1 VAPQAGGEAMS
12 TALVWSNILA
22 YSLQVGLLVA
32 GAAFVPALVRMR
44 AAGARLLYWQLL
56 LAACLALPWVRPWHR
71 DVVAANVTITTVV
84 TSAAAATPARFHI
97 APAALLLSVLA
108 GGVLVRLAWLCAGF
122 WRLRRYLRHAL
133 PFDTGG
139 ARAELFL
146 SSEVSSPVT
155 FGWRRPVI
163 LLPERFPQLGPALR
177 QAILCHENLHVERRD
192 WLFTIAEELVRAAL
206 WFHPAIWWLLAEIQL
221 AREQAVDARVVQI
234 TQSRDPYVDAL
245 LEMAGARPELDLA
258 PAPLFLRKRH
268 LKQRVVEIIR
278 EATMSKMR
286 WFFALAASMVF
297 VATASWMVTGAFP
310 LTAAPQMVSDAQGVA
325 VELGGAQ
332 LMHRT
337 AVAYPAAA
345 LAKGVQGTVVAQVK
359 LDANGVVTDASILS
373 GPDELRKAVLQSVLN
388 WHFGRDAAG
397 GTRQVSVTFELP
409 KEGPAPS
416 TGVGVGIAEGVAGG
430 VGAGIGS
437 GAGAAVGG
445 APSASV
451 KGGMVGLR
459 GGMLPAPNEASASAP
474 ARVLKS
480 ITVTGLSD
488 QAKADFLAR
497 LPVHEGD
504 TLTPDV
510 VKQAILAMKEFD
522 EHLSL
527 SAYANNGAADWRI
540 GPESAQEPVK
550 ALAGPVIRVGG
561 NIQAVNLVSK
571 VTPAYPALAKQA
583 RVQGT
588 VRLEATI
595 GKDGTVQDLQV
606 MSGHPL
612 LAQAALDAVKNWV
625 YRPTLLN
632 GDPVVVKTTIDVNF
646 TLEQ

>member
-1 VAPQAGGEAMS
+1 
-12 TALVWSNILA
+12 
-22 YSLQVGLLVA
+22 
-32 GAAFVPALVRMR
+32 
-44 AAGARLLYWQLL
+44 
-56 LAACLALPWVRPWHR
+56 
-71 DVVAANVTITTVV
+71 
-84 TSAAAATPARFHI
+84 
-97 APAALLLSVLA
+97 
-108 GGVLVRLAWLCAGF
+108 
-122 WRLRRYLRHAL
+122 
-133 PFDTGG
+133 
-139 ARAELFL
+139 
-146 SSEVSSPVT
+146 
-155 FGWRRPVI
+155 
-163 LLPERFPQLGPALR
+163 
-177 QAILCHENLHVERRD
+177 
-192 WLFTIAEELVRAAL
+192 
-206 WFHPAIWWLLAEIQL
+206 
-221 AREQAVDARVVQI
+221 
-234 TQSRDPYVDAL
+234 
-245 LEMAGARPELDLA
+245 
-258 PAPLFLRKRH
+258 
-268 LKQRVVEIIR
+268 
-278 EATMSKMR
+278 
-286 WFFALAASMVF
+286 
-297 VATASWMVTGAFP
+297 
-310 LTAAPQMVSDAQGVA
+310 
-325 VELGGAQ
+325 
-332 LMHRT
+332 
-337 AVAYPAAA
+337 
-345 LAKGVQGTVVAQVK
+345 
-359 LDANGVVTDASILS
+359 
-373 GPDELRKAVLQSVLN
+373 
-388 WHFGRDAAG
+388 
-397 GTRQVSVTFELP
+397 
-409 KEGPAPS
+409 
-416 TGVGVGIAEGVAGG
+416 
-430 VGAGIGS
+430 
-437 GAGAAVGG
+437 
-445 APSASV
+445 
-451 KGGMVGLR
+451 
-459 GGMLPAPNEASASAP
+459 MLPAPNEASASAP